1 VTRLMTLGRS
11 ALLGWLFVVGCATIS
26 QAGLLDQFL
35 GSATKTEKVRA
46 QSPYRDDDCDK
57 EIEFCGDC
65 DHNPTPW
72 KTRQCRKKCGA
83 TYYPAQPPYCAPCY
97 GVYPTCWRR
106 LDECWVCPQEKY
118 TTKPSKFG
126 RANVGSS
133 GNVPPSPVAT
143 PYVPAAPAA
152 EPVPAAPPALD
163 PAEDTVAPPAEEA
176 SRRVSRA
183 PVVRQASQTRPAP
196 SRPAPARPAALKP
209 AAAAIAAPSTNAGN
223 AASAAP
229 RAKSVEELLRDL
241 Q

>member
-1 VTRLMTLGRS
+1 MTRLMTLGRS
-11 ALLGWLFVVGCATIS
+11 ALLGWLLVVGCATIS

-35 GSATKTEKVRA
+35 GNATKSEKVRA
-46 QSPYRDDDCDK
+46 QSPYRSDEDCEA

-83 TYYPAQPPYCAPCY
+83 TYYPAQPPYCAPCF

-118 TTKPSKFG
+118 ATKPSKFG
-126 RANVGSS
+126 RANVGASAT
-133 GNVPPSPVAT
+133 VPPSPVAT

-152 EPVPAAPPALD
+152 DPVPVAPPALD
-163 PAEDTVAPPAEEA
+163 PAEEITPPAAEEA
-176 SRRVSRA
+176 SRRVKRLPA
-183 PVVRQASQTRPAP
+183 VRQASQTRPADN
-196 SRPAPARPAALKP
+196 RPAVLKLPSAPTAAS
-209 AAAAIAAPSTNAGN
+209 AASAAP
-223 AASAAP
+223 AAP